1 MYYLLD
7 VFSEISLEGSLEGET
22 AAGLLAAKQRFNFNN
37 MSAPGGGG
45 GGLTYGVH
53 LPPSL
58 GLSTNYG

>member
-37 MSAPGGGG
+37 MSAPGGG
-45 GGLTYGVH
+45 LTYGVH

>member
-45 GGLTYGVH
+45 GG
-53 LPPSL
+53 SL
-58 GLSTNYG
+58 MGYIYPLV

>member
-45 GGLTYGVH
+45 
-53 LPPSL
+53 SL
-58 GLSTNYG
+58 MGYIYPLV